1 MKPKIWI
8 ENNQSEKAP
17 FRGYKTVLRRA
28 IGIVLEEE
36 GFHDPCEI
44 SVSLVTREEIRR
56 LNGEFRQVD
65 RETDV
70 LSFPMLEEG
79 EEPLPGKRVCL
90 GDIIL
95 CPAVILE
102 QSTAFGTT
110 FRQEMCLMVI
120 HSTLHL
126 LGWDHMEEKAKE
138 EMFALQEKLFAS
150 LGEGEIKTEKERMGK
165 EAE

>member
-1 MKPKIWI
+1 MKPQIWI
-8 ENNQSEKAP
+8 ENDQKEKAP

-28 IGIVLEEE
+28 IGTVLEKE
-36 GFHDPCEI
+36 GFLAPCEI

-56 LNGEFRQVD
+56 LNREFRQVD

-70 LSFPMLEEG
+70 LSFPLLEEG
-79 EEPLPGKRVCL
+79 EEPIPGERVCL

-102 QSTAFGTT
+102 QSAAFGTT

-126 LGWDHMEEKAKE
+126 LGWDHMEEKEKE

-150 LGEGEIKTEKERMGK
+150 LGEGEIKTEKERMEK